1 MRRKLAFFFNQNH
14 CFVKQMCALFRIALS
29 RQAPRT
35 RVRSFSDVF
44 SFSLVHGVQL
54 LSDPQVALPLQHSCV
69 NAGIVLRQ
77 VRRTWGVWALV
88 LGIQARAYQT
98 SGVKIVVHRSHNE
111 YDSMG
116 DADQRTR
123 VAQQRHSSQ

>member
-1 MRRKLAFFFNQNH
+1 MAIA
-14 CFVKQMCALFRIALS
+14 ALE
-29 RQAPRT
+29 PREPSLT
-35 RVRSFSDVF
+35 RVVSVRDVMEISDVF

-98 SGVKIVVHRSHNE
+98 SGVKIVVHRSLKE